1 MLALLCALGTLL
13 IALVIGLGRQVTV
26 FSAFEPGLWLF
37 RGYRKKRL
45 VGLGLVVALST
56 AALLTRSGLE
66 VLVLVG
72 AAWALLAFAFL
83 FNLER
88 LFPALHTV
96 RVASAEGSDLG
107 AGARVLVLELGGE
120 RRAYPLE
127 QMVMP
132 RHLIH
137 DVVGG
142 VPIVV
147 TYCALCRTG
156 LVFRAEHGGER
167 LFFAVVGVFRRNLIM
182 EDHLTNTLWQQATGE
197 AIFGPLAGKTLE
209 LLPAVQMPWQQ
220 AQQRNGMTL
229 AVEPEGAPFAVLATR
244 RGFGLLEWV
253 TEHVMMPGHTRLSNA
268 LPRRETVFG
277 VQVNGK
283 AKAYPLSEVRSSG
296 PFSDTVG
303 GVELEIEFDE
313 PAEVLRVRRCDGE
326 PDPIVEK
333 HWWLGWNEF
342 HPDTEA
348 FRFLDA
354 FADVLDYQTGPV
366 VLHNDFHPKNIL
378 LHRGIFRE

>member
-1 MLALLCALGTLL
+1 MLPTLFALGALLV
-13 IALVIGLGRQVTV
+13 ALVIGLGRQITV

-45 VGLGLVVALST
+45 VGLGLVIALST
-56 AALLTRSGLE
+56 AAMLTQPSTE
-66 VLVLVG
+66 VIVLIGVAG
-72 AAWALLAFAFL
+72 ALSVFAFL
-83 FNLER
+83 FNTEY
-88 LFPALHTV
+88 LFPALHAV
-96 RVASAEGSDLG
+96 RVVPAEAHESPRDTLD
-107 AGARVLVLELGGE
+107 ADARVVVLELDGE
-120 RRAYPLE
+120 YRAYPLE

-132 RHLIH
+132 RHLVH

-142 VPIVV
+142 LPVVV

-156 LVFRAEHGGER
+156 LVFHAEHGNER

-197 AIFGPLAGKTLE
+197 AIFGPLAGQTLE
-209 LLPAVQMPWQQ
+209 LLPSVQIPWQQ
-220 AQQRNGMTL
+220 ARQQSGMTL
-229 AVEPEGAPFAVLATR
+229 AVEPEGAPFAVFATR
-244 RGFGLLEWV
+244 RGLSFLKRV
-253 TEHVMMPGHTRLSNA
+253 SEHVMAPGHTRLSKA

-283 AKAYPLSEVRSSG
+283 AKAYPLSEVRSSD
-296 PFSDTVG
+296 PFSDTLG

-313 PAEVLRVRRCDGE
+313 VTEVLRVRRRDGE

-342 HPDTEA
+342 HPDT
-348 FRFLDA
+348 
-354 FADVLDYQTGPV
+354 
-366 VLHNDFHPKNIL
+366 
-378 LHRGIFRE
+378 